1 MAKARLKRIEIV
13 GFRSFGQSAQSFEPP
28 ETLAVVWGSNS
39 QGKTSL
45 AEAVEFLFSGQ
56 IVRRELMASTK
67 DEFAEALRNA
77 HIGSACPTRV
87 DAEILCADGQVR
99 KLSRTLVEDYKR
111 NSASGCVSK
120 LMIDGVSA
128 SEADI
133 RDRLGIV
140 LSHPPLIAPVL
151 TQHTLAYIFSAAP
164 AERSAYF
171 RALLDTQDLE
181 EFRVAVSRL
190 AETIPTPKDQFLD
203 KLTALEPISTIKAQ
217 LAKLRTSTSQK
228 EVERHLAEALVA
240 MLGEAGIATVE
251 LLDGNAELFRQEL
264 ERRRSQTFPLELLKR
279 GQPILLA
286 QLGGDIPNV
295 EAFLAEREK
304 VDAEAKRLLALFSA
318 ALDIHD
324 HPEGSADCSLCGTP
338 GALTP
343 ARIEF
348 IKERVEAASDYSRT
362 HTEYEEALRSLQSRA
377 SAAFGS
383 VRQALPEFQRI
394 PAAERESRGFS
405 VPRIRELVANDALV
419 DAWLDKFWDLVSAVI
434 PLASRFRRIANHCE
448 QGLTDPD
455 AWSDLSGLKQALA
468 DVEMFQ
474 QHLTSL
480 EPTYLAAV
488 QPVFEQ
494 LKQAVDQSTA
504 TAGWEALLDCALA
517 PAAVFDAIAAA
528 TEQAAIIKSLQMAHG
543 EIEKAIGKV
552 ADEKFSELSD
562 DVRVWWDRLR
572 PDEPTF
578 FDGVKRRSAVSRRNV
593 DLRVGL
599 AAKEDRSD
607 AKFRD
612 AVAVL
617 SQSQLHC
624 LGLSLF
630 IARAVKE
637 GAGFIVLDD
646 PVLTSDDDYRPNFA
660 SSVIE
665 GLLDAG
671 IQTIVATQDYKTWKE
686 MGDRWDYRN
695 IAQLQLVRSDP
706 IEGTEIRNQN
716 DDLAT
721 MIARAVPLVSSEDP
735 MQRKEGATRLREAI
749 ERFGKMVLVKDRKA
763 KGDNNAAVT
772 DYDGKDFGNYSAQV
786 YALLVQDGGHPG
798 KLKTAHKNATPGPHD
813 DKPPSKGELKH
824 AMGDLR
830 KLKKDYL
837 G

>member
-1 MAKARLKRIEIV
+1 MAKARLKSIEVV
-13 GFRSFGQSAQSFEPP
+13 GFRSFGQSAQSFAPP
-28 ETLAVVWGSNS
+28 ETLAVIWGSNS

-45 AEAVEFLFSGQ
+45 AEAIEFLFSGQ

-87 DAEILCADGQVR
+87 DADILCVDGQVR
-99 KLSRTLVEDYKR
+99 KLSRTLVEDYRR
-111 NSASGCVSK
+111 NSAAGCVSK
-120 LMIDGVSA
+120 LTIDGVVA

-133 RDRLGIV
+133 RNRLGIV
-140 LSHPPLIAPVL
+140 LSHSPLIAPVL

-181 EFRVAVSRL
+181 DFRVAVSRL
-190 AETIPTPKDQFLD
+190 AEAIPAPQDPFLD
-203 KLTALEPISTIKAQ
+203 KLNALEPIAAIKVQ
-217 LAKLRTSTSQK
+217 LAKLRASTSQDQ
-228 EVERHLAEALVA
+228 VERHLGEALVA
-240 MLGEAGIATVE
+240 MLGAAGIATVE
-251 LLDGNAELFRQEL
+251 TLDGNAELFRQDL
-264 ERRRSQTFPLELLKR
+264 ERRRSQTFPLELMKR
-279 GQPILLA
+279 GQPISLA
-286 QLGGDIPNV
+286 QPAADIANI
-295 EAFLAEREK
+295 EAFLGEREK
-304 VDAEAKRLLALFSA
+304 VGAEAKRHLALFLA
-318 ALDIHD
+318 ALEIHD

-362 HTEYEEALRSLQSRA
+362 HTEYEKALRSLQTRA

-394 PAAERESRGFS
+394 SASEREGRRFS
-405 VPRIRELVANDALV
+405 VSRIRELVANDALV
-419 DAWLDKFWDLVSAVI
+419 DAWLDKLWELVSAVI
-434 PLASRFRRIANHCE
+434 PLAGRYRRIASHCDKA
-448 QGLTDPD
+448 LADPD
-455 AWSDLSGLKQALA
+455 TWADIADLRQALT

-474 QHLTSL
+474 QHLTSI
-480 EPTYLAAV
+480 EPAYLAAV
-488 QPVFEQ
+488 QPMFEQ

-504 TAGWEALLDCALA
+504 LAGWEALLDCALA
-517 PAAVFDAIAAA
+517 PAAVFEAIAA
-528 TEQAAIIKSLQMAHG
+528 TTGHAAVIKSLQTAHG
-543 EIEKAIGKV
+543 EIEKANGKV
-552 ADEKFSELSD
+552 ADQKFGELSD

-578 FDGVKRRSAVSRRNV
+578 FDGVKRRSSVSRRNV

-637 GAGFIVLDD
+637 GAGFIILDD

-686 MGDRWDYRN
+686 IGDRWDYRN

-706 IEGTEIRNQN
+706 IEGTEIRNHN

-721 MIARAVPLVSSEDP
+721 MIARAVPLISSEDP
-735 MQRKEGATRLREAI
+735 MQRKEGAARLREAI

-763 KGDNNAAVT
+763 KGDNNATVT
-772 DYDGKDFGNYSAQV
+772 DYEGKDFGTYSAQV

-824 AMGDLR
+824 AIGDLR